1 MSAIKPAQALFEGNR
16 SFPAE
21 FRADFLA
28 IHGKA
33 FPFGG
38 CRGAG
43 GEKAELKAAKTRLRW
58 SCSFRTDSSGLH
70 LNVLFFC

>member
-21 FRADFLA
+21 FRADLLA
-28 IHGKA
+28 IHGKT

-38 CRGAG
+38 AGGAG
-43 GEKAELKAAKTRLRW
+43 GEKAELKAAKTRL
-58 SCSFRTDSSGLH
+58 
-70 LNVLFFC
+70 